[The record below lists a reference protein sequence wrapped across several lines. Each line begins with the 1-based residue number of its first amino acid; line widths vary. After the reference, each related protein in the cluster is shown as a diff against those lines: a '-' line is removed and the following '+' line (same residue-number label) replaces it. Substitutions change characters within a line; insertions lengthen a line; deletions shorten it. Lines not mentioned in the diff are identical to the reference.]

1 MITEQEKYK
10 HEAIKTL
17 LKQAIQN
24 NPNLN
29 PFQKQTAMDN
39 IDRAAQ
45 QADWIIE
52 MMRMC
57 GYLE

>member
-1 MITEQEKYK
+1 MIIEQEKYE
-10 HEAIKTL
+10 HEAIKAV

-24 NPNLN
+24 NPNLD
-29 PFQKQTAMDN
+29 PFQKKTAMDN

-52 MMRMC
+52 MLRMC
-57 GYLE
+57 EYLG